1 MAATVLHIDEIV
13 SDPKIRSGR
22 PVIRGTG
29 LRVEDV
35 MFTHSTGDCLSPEQ
49 IAENYRISIGQVHAA
64 LAYYYLHKEEMD
76 AAIRADKSVPNN
88 WRRNWKRRDAS
99 RGYTLMKRETNRATR

>member
-76 AAIRADKSVPNN
+76 AAIRADQ
-88 WRRNWKRRDAS
+88 
-99 RGYTLMKRETNRATR
+99 ERAEQLAAELEAQGRLTRIYVDEEGNK

>member
-76 AAIRADKSVPNN
+76 AAIRADQ
-88 WRRNWKRRDAS
+88 
-99 RGYTLMKRETNRATR
+99 ERAEQLAAELEAQGRLTRIYVDEAGNK